1 MLRDINISLSDGAL
15 ATASSATGI
24 HAKIGAS
31 SIVSDDAIV
40 IRNTMNAKRIKEL
53 LGQSPLAD
61 AVMDSIENG
70 ASLIYCLP
78 VAASTAGSAGSVT
91 ATATGTGTMT
101 VSGEPTNAFNVMV
114 KVTVAGAL
122 NAAAIRYS
130 LDGGSV
136 YGEEQTIPATGSV
149 TLTNTGITLTFDAG
163 ETGFAA
169 GDVFSFTTTAP
180 AMTNADV
187 LTALDKV
194 RNINATIEFVH
205 IVGESAPELWAAAG
219 TVAETY
225 HSDYKSPLFV
235 VCEAPA
241 PTSGQTA
248 DEYATQLVGQ
258 QQGVS
263 SIYVQVVAARG
274 IYTRLD
280 NITADINLAGVIC
293 GFYAAASVQQSIGE
307 TKSFYIDEDKLT
319 ALTPTGITDEAAT
332 LDEARYL
339 TVRRYIGLSGW
350 YVTNARMMCP
360 EGSDY
365 KYAERIRVTN
375 KIVREVRTQLLTQMQ
390 TAVDVDDLD
399 AELAAIAELAMA
411 PVDTMVDKKEISS
424 ARIAVPDGQDILGSE
439 TLQLVIRYVP
449 VGHIREIEVDLG
461 MENPY
466 AATSD

>member
-24 HAKIGAS
+24 HVKIGAS
-31 SIVSDDAIV
+31 PIVSSEAIA

-70 ASLIYCLP
+70 SALIYCLP

-91 ATATGTGTMT
+91 ATATGTGTVT
-101 VSGEPTNAFNVMV
+101 VTGAPTNAFKVVV
-114 KVTVAGAL
+114 KVTVGGVL

-136 YGEEQTIPATGSV
+136 FGDEQTIPANGAV
-149 TLTNTGITLTFDAG
+149 TLTNTGITL
-163 ETGFAA
+163 GFAA
-169 GDVFSFTTTAP
+169 GATGFVAGDQFVFATTAP
-180 AMTNADV
+180 AMSNADV

-205 IVGESAPELWAAAG
+205 VVGASDPALWAACGEA
-219 TVAETY
+219 AAKY
-225 HSDYKSPLFV
+225 HSDYKRPLFV

-241 PTSGQTA
+241 PAA
-248 DEYATQLVGQ
+248 DQVADAYATQLVNLQNGIN
-258 QQGVS
+258 

-274 IYTRLD
+274 VYTRLD
-280 NITADINLAGVIC
+280 GVTADKNLAGVIC

-307 TKSFYIDEDKLT
+307 TKSFSISESKLS
-319 ALTPTGITDEAAT
+319 ALTPIGFLDEAAA
-332 LDEARYL
+332 LDDARYL
-339 TVRRYIGLSGW
+339 TVRRYDGLFGW

-365 KYAERIRVTN
+365 KYAERIRTTN
-375 KIVREVRTQLLTQMQ
+375 KIVREVRKQLLTQMQ
-390 TAVDVDDLD
+390 TTVDISNLD
-399 AELAAIAELAMA
+399 AELAAIAELAMS
-411 PVDTMVDKKEISS
+411 PVDVMEDKGEISS
-424 ARIAVPDGQDILGSE
+424 ARIVVPKGQDILGSE
-439 TLQLVIRYVP
+439 TLNLVIHYVP
-449 VGHIREIEVDLG
+449 VGHIREIAVDLG

-466 AATSD
+466 KSN

>member
-31 SIVSDDAIV
+31 PVAADGAIT

-61 AVMDSIENG
+61 AVMDSVENG
-70 ASLIYCLP
+70 SSTIYCLP
-78 VAASTAGSAGSVT
+78 VTATTAGSAGSVT
-91 ATATGTGTMT
+91 ATVTGTGSMT
-101 VSGEPTNAFNVMV
+101 VTGSPTNAFNVVV
-114 KVTVAGAL
+114 KVTVGGGL
-122 NAAAIRYS
+122 NEAAIAYS

-136 YGEEQTIPATGSV
+136 FTDEQTIPANGAM
-149 TLTNTGITLTFDAG
+149 TLTNTGITLGFTAG
-163 ETGFAA
+163 EEGFVA
-169 GDVFSFTTTAP
+169 GDLFTFATTAP
-180 AMTNADV
+180 AMSNADV
-187 LTALDKV
+187 LAALDKV
-194 RNINATIEFVH
+194 RNINATIEYVH
-205 IVGESAPELWAAAG
+205 IVGASAPELWSACGVAAAQ
-219 TVAETY
+219 Y
-225 HSDYKSPLFV
+225 HSDYKRPLFV

-241 PTSGQTA
+241 PTADQKA
-248 DEYATQLVGQ
+248 DEYATSLVAQ

-274 IYTRLD
+274 VYTRLD
-280 NITADINLAGVIC
+280 SITADINLAGVIC
-293 GFYAAASVQQSIGE
+293 GMYAAASVQQSIGE
-307 TKSFYIDEDKLT
+307 TKSFSISESKLQSLTPAGIIDEV
-319 ALTPTGITDEAAT
+319 GT
-332 LDEARYL
+332 LDDARYL
-339 TVRRYIGLSGW
+339 TVRRYDGLSGW

-365 KYAERIRVTN
+365 KYAERIRTTN
-375 KIVREVRTQLLTQMQ
+375 KIEREVRTQLLTQMQ
-390 TAVDVDDLD
+390 TTVDIDNLD

-411 PVDTMVDKKEISS
+411 PIDTMVDRKEISS
-424 ARIAVPDGQDILGSE
+424 ARIVVPDDQDILGSE

-466 AATSD
+466 ATTSD